1 MSGILRAEGLVVDL
15 GAARIAIDELTVA
28 KGECLAI
35 LGPNGAGKTTLLKC
49 LGLLRPPD
57 EGRLWLLGEEA
68 APSTR
73 HGLRRRIASLLQ
85 DHALF
90 RGSVRYNVGYGVED
104 PEDIDVALE
113 LLGVAD
119 LAERDVRTL
128 SGGQARRVALAQV
141 LARAPEIL
149 FLDEP
154 TDGLDESARTALLA
168 DLGRLKRRLGLTI
181 VLVTHRRLEAV
192 ALGDRIGVMRD
203 GRLVQVDR
211 TEAVLAHPVDPDA
224 ADFLG
229 FENLWRGVVTD
240 SAGGVVT
247 VQVGPG
253 AMLQAVGDVPH
264 GREVIVGVK
273 SEDVVIKVSGDD
285 GVSRRNHLVGRIEA
299 VEPRW
304 SLMGLRLRVLVGRE
318 DTHTELHALV
328 TRRSAEDLELEEGR
342 IVVAGFKAMHVRV
355 WETGGERDV
364 DETLSRP
371 VAGAGRE
378 RVARERVARERVA
391 RERVDD
397 DATAE

>member
-1 MSGILRAEGLVVDL
+1 MTGVLRAEGIRVDL
-15 GAARIAIDELTVA
+15 GAARIELDELTVA
-28 KGECLAI
+28 KGECLAL
-35 LGPNGAGKTTLLKC
+35 LGANGAGKTTLLRT
-49 LGLLRPPD
+49 LGLIRVPD
-57 EGRLWLLGEEA
+57 AGRLWILGEEA
-68 APSTR
+68 TDATR
-73 HGLRRRIASLLQ
+73 DSLRSRVASLLQ

-90 RGSVRYNVGYGVED
+90 RGTVRFNAGYHVDD
-104 PEDIDVALE
+104 PEDAEVALE

-119 LAERDVRTL
+119 LADRDVRTL
-128 SGGQARRVALAQV
+128 SGGQARRVAIAQV

-154 TDGLDESARTALLA
+154 TDGLDEGARTALLG

-211 TEAVLAHPVDPDA
+211 TEAVIAHPVDPDA

-229 FENLWRGVVTD
+229 FENLWRGIVTE

-247 VQVGPG
+247 VRVGPG
-253 AMLQAVGDVPH
+253 ALLQAVGDIPP
-264 GREVIVGVK
+264 GREVIAGVK
-273 SEDVVIKVSGDD
+273 SEDVVIKVGGDD
-285 GVSRRNHLVGRIEA
+285 GVSRRNHLAGRIED

-304 SLMGLRLRVLVGRE
+304 SLVGLRLRVLLGRE
-318 DTHTELHALV
+318 DTPQELHALV

-355 WETGGERDV
+355 WETGGESGPAAEALDSAARD
-364 DETLSRP
+364 
-371 VAGAGRE
+371 AQA
-378 RVARERVARERVA
+378 
-391 RERVDD
+391 VDD
-397 DATAE
+397 AAAE